1 MRNYGQYYFMLKVL
15 FGKSSEQLGFSTL
28 FCMLEKFR
36 CVEHVQVRLT
46 DGLNLEKSQ
55 AMNLSVKVCIIF
67 KLRVIRTA
75 CQVELT

>member
-1 MRNYGQYYFMLKVL
+1 MLEVL
-15 FGKSSEQLGFSTL
+15 FSKSSEQLGFFTL

>member
-1 MRNYGQYYFMLKVL
+1 
-15 FGKSSEQLGFSTL
+15 
-28 FCMLEKFR
+28 MLEKFR